1 MVFKLHK
8 TSGSWGLTPP
18 KECILYVF
26 LSVLD
31 LVLFVPSVFLLP
43 SVLAG
48 KSKTR
53 SRPEQTSSSLFE
65 THPDDLLLLDRLHQ
79 KALEYF

>member
-26 LSVLD
+26 LSALD
-31 LVLFVPSVFLLP
+31 LVSFVPSVFLLP

-48 KSKTR
+48 KST
-53 SRPEQTSSSLFE
+53 SRPDQTSSSVFE